1 MKYENGIYENDSVD
15 TNLVVSSYL
24 DEEQY
29 DTFTITVEDSLLSN
43 SQISQQVVYGYIDNL
58 DNTTQIANIQ
68 PDTPLPF
75 TLELKIPKYY
85 TGIIITGLIFGNPIR
100 SGWGCV
106 ESTYNNIELLN
117 LNESSYSGYLPNELN
132 IKLLGSPASIS
143 YFWSYGKM

>member
-29 DTFTITVEDSLLSN
+29 DIFTITIEDGLSN
-43 SQISQQVVYGYIDNL
+43 NQISRQDVYGYIDNL

-68 PDTPLPF
+68 LDTPLPF

-85 TGIIITGLIFGNPIR
+85 TGIIITGLILGNPFS

-106 ESTYNNIELLN
+106 ESAHNNIELLN

-143 YFWSYGKM
+143 YYWFYGR

>member
-29 DTFTITVEDSLLSN
+29 DIFTITIEDHLSN
-43 SQISQQVVYGYIDNL
+43 SQIKRQVVYGYIDNL

-85 TGIIITGLIFGNPIR
+85 TGIIITGLTSGNPFS

-106 ESTYNNIELLN
+106 ESAHNNIELLN
-117 LNESSYSGYLPNELN
+117 LNESSYGGYLPNELN

-143 YFWSYGKM
+143 YFWFYGIA